1 MWQKRRPAL
10 KPVCRFL
17 MVLVCLAMLIPHRI
31 CLCCPCIAHQ
41 SNQPSTYTDCPPGSD
56 SLEGDDSCP
65 CHGHTRQA
73 SIVLPAK
80 QFDQSCPTHDNHAPG
95 CPTKNPTPTIIQPD
109 DPAPPFN
116 NTCSMLCR
124 QGFLAASNS
133 ICKPLHS
140 TRTLPWHDHRNVI
153 QSYCKLTI

>member
-1 MWQKRRPAL
+1 MVFMWQKRRPAL

-17 MVLVCLAMLIPHRI
+17 MVFVCLAMLIPHRI

-41 SNQPSTYTDCPPGSD
+41 SNQTSTYTDCPPGSD

-80 QFDQSCPTHDNHAPG
+80 QCDQSCPTHDNHAPG
-95 CPTKNPTPTIIQPD
+95 CPTKILLHRSFNPTTPRHRLTIPVLRCAGRGSLPHPIQSANHYIQPE
-109 DPAPPFN
+109 PCLGTTTA
-116 NTCSMLCR
+116 T
-124 QGFLAASNS
+124 
-133 ICKPLHS
+133 
-140 TRTLPWHDHRNVI
+140 
-153 QSYCKLTI
+153 